1 MTAIGR
7 GVPEPEAIRQDAESD
22 AAPPVLDRL
31 ANRKRERI
39 ERSEVIQQGPSVA
52 RERDYPLPDRN

>member
-22 AAPPVLDRL
+22 AALPLLDRL

-39 ERSEVIQQGPSVA
+39 ERSEVIQ
-52 RERDYPLPDRN
+52 

>member
-22 AAPPVLDRL
+22 RSAAAAGQASEPEEG
-31 ANRKRERI
+31 ANRAL
-39 ERSEVIQQGPSVA
+39 RSNPVGPSVA